1 VLYKYQLIK
10 PYSISVRWSL
20 CNWREWVLWLT
31 SLLLTVKSYL
41 WLTQSATST
50 ADVLLLC
57 LEIRAVW
64 DAAAV
69 LVPPLQGFFFPSN
82 LLHCPLFFH
91 PLFPMS
97 SAKCTQWPCLL
108 LDAPPYAIFS
118 RQNLTQIHVCRLFLC
133 SSLNKM
139 CSEMYLSKTSHG
151 CRESSSEI
159 LLSILRIAGVDLKAN
174 WGASFLQGV

>member
-1 VLYKYQLIK
+1 MLYKYQLIK

-64 DAAAV
+64 DAAV
-69 LVPPLQGFFFPSN
+69 LVPPLQGFIFPCN

-108 LDAPPYAIFS
+108 WDIPPYAIFS

-139 CSEMYLSKTSHG
+139 CVEITSASQG
-151 CRESSSEI
+151 MAVGRAAVRFCSPFSV
-159 LLSILRIAGVDLKAN
+159 LLGLDLKAN